1 MEESLSSIEKDY
13 VFNNEE
19 VEESFQESIEEDEV
33 KSIYSEHQKEI
44 GKLQLEKPLFLATGV
59 LNA

>member
-13 VFNNEE
+13 VFNNGE

-33 KSIYSEHQKEI
+33 KSI
-44 GKLQLEKPLFLATGV
+44 
-59 LNA
+59 